1 MTYTAKKLQSEQVS
15 SNVEL
20 FITKE
25 VTTIDW
31 TVVTIPE
38 SIGIFNLV
46 QLEDEKERL
55 TNTIKEL
62 DLKIET
68 IKSME

>member
-46 QLEDEKERL
+46 ELEDEKERL